1 MKAVVARGAGG
12 PDVLQVME
20 RSSPQPDGDHVLIR
34 VDATSVSRA
43 DVEVRRGEA
52 PGVIFPRI
60 TGCECAGT
68 VSEDPAGRLRPG
80 RRVVAF
86 LGGLGRTHDGS
97 YARFAAVRADRVFPV
112 ETELPASVLAAL
124 PVAYLTAAGALF
136 DRLELN
142 RDHTLLVRGG
152 SSAVGLAAIALAAR
166 EGARVIATTRDP
178 EKKQRLTAAGC
189 DAVIVDSGQ
198 IVDAVGGLV
207 PGGVDRVID
216 LVGPSCL
223 KDSLAACAHGGAL
236 CAVGRLGG
244 LAERVDRWA
253 LGGLLEHVRLT
264 DFDVESQPWEGT
276 QCRLQEVVEDVAA
289 GGLAAGIEATIGLED
304 IVAAHRTIESGRT
317 CGRIVMELVP
327 T

>member
-1 MKAVVARGAGG
+1 
-12 PDVLQVME
+12 ME

-43 DVEVRRGEA
+43 DTEVRRGEA

-86 LGGLGRTHDGS
+86 LGGLGRTYDGS

-112 ETELPASVLAAL
+112 ETELPSAVLAAL
-124 PVAYLTAAGALF
+124 PVAFSTAAGALF
-136 DRLELN
+136 DRLELAP
-142 RDHTLLVRGG
+142 DHTVLVRGG
-152 SSAVGLAAIALAAR
+152 SSAVGLAAIALAKRA
-166 EGARVIATTRDP
+166 GSRVIATTRDA
-178 EKKQRLTAAGC
+178 EKAQRIKAAGC
-189 DAVIVDSGQ
+189 DAVIVDRGRVAG
-198 IVDAVGGLV
+198 IVDGIV

-223 KDSLAACAHGGAL
+223 KDSLAACAQGGAL

-244 LAERVDRWA
+244 LGERVDRWA
-253 LGGLLEHVRLT
+253 LGGLLERVRLT
-264 DFDVESQPWEGT
+264 DFDVESQPHEVT
-276 QCRLQEVVEDVAA
+276 LSRLQEIVDAVTA
-289 GGLAAGIEATIGLED
+289 GELAVGIEATIGLD
-304 IVAAHRTIESGRT
+304 DVVAAHRTIESGRT
-317 CGRIVMELVP
+317 CGRIVKELVP